1 MGRFGGQT
9 FEDARAD
16 PALRLGLACGG
27 VATLAALIGYVLVP
41 WAASGEWNVF
51 GVIVGVAI
59 GTTRIPLWRHV
70 AVLVAVPLALALGGT
85 LLARRRGL
93 DGRAADATVVGGVV
107 IVPVLAVVGLYAVS
121 AVGYGMAL
129 GSGPATLAERLGFG
143 LAFTLWSLLFG
154 FLALIVWLVIVV
166 VAESLGAVAGYLLA
180 RGIVRLTG
188 RREST
193 TATPTDGE

>member
-1 MGRFGGQT
+1 
-9 FEDARAD
+9 
-16 PALRLGLACGG
+16 
-27 VATLAALIGYVLVP
+27 
-41 WAASGEWNVF
+41 
-51 GVIVGVAI
+51 
-59 GTTRIPLWRHV
+59 
-70 AVLVAVPLALALGGT
+70 VPLALALGGT